1 ASINFITAH
10 DGFTL
15 RDLVSYND
23 KHNEANLED
32 NRDGEAHNLS
42 WNCGVEGATDDP
54 AVLALRAQQMRNF
67 IATLFF
73 SQGVPMLAA
82 GDEMGRTQGG
92 NNNAYCQ
99 DNATSWLDWNPDEW
113 QRRMFAFT
121 ARVIALRNRHPLF
134 RRRTFFFGRGRA
146 RRDADVADILWLN
159 PDGGEMTDVEWSQSS
174 ARCLGAQ
181 LSGRGL
187 AERDDHGEPVTDDDV
202 LLLLNAHDDR
212 IPFRLPNDGRDWT
225 VAVDTS
231 YAEGFPEVPAVG
243 PGAEYPLQGRSLVLL
258 TRARA

>member
-1 ASINFITAH
+1 
-10 DGFTL
+10 
-15 RDLVSYND
+15 
-23 KHNEANLED
+23 
-32 NRDGEAHNLS
+32 
-42 WNCGVEGATDDP
+42 
-54 AVLALRAQQMRNF
+54 MRNF

-113 QRRMFAFT
+113 QHRLFAFT

-134 RRRTFFFGRGRA
+134 RRRTFFCGRGRA
-146 RRDADVADILWLN
+146 RRDADVADIIWLN

-212 IPFRLPNDGRDWT
+212 IPFRLPDDGRDWT

-231 YAEGFPEVPAVG
+231 YAEGFPDAPAVAS
-243 PGAEYPLQGRSLVLL
+243 GAEYPLQGRSLVLL
-258 TRARA
+258 TRTRA